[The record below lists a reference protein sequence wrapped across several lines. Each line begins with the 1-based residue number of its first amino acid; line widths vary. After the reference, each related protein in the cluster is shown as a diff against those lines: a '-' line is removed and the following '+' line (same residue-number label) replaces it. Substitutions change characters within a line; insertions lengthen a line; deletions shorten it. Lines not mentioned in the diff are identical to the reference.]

1 MKPLKPKKPVTFQRD
16 LPDLPA
22 GFPEHATLD
31 SLLQTDEIVA
41 EDQLLH
47 GLDLKQS
54 ALRSFRAQGCVMENV
69 QLSAARFGA
78 IVWRDVRLT
87 GCDLA
92 NSLSHRI
99 TLVRVEFIGCRLTGF
114 RTSALDWHDVLVEDC
129 DLAYAQ
135 FQGGLFRTCE
145 FRSSNCAEADL
156 QRAELGGS
164 LLRACNLTRA
174 DLRGARLQDADL
186 RDSDLD
192 GLLVNIED
200 LQGAVVDA
208 SQSVSLARLM
218 GLQIR

>member
-1 MKPLKPKKPVTFQRD
+1 MKPPKPKKPVAFQRD

-22 GFPEHATLD
+22 GFPEPATPD
-31 SLLQTDEIVA
+31 SVFQNDEIVA

-47 GLDLKQS
+47 GLDIRHRS
-54 ALRSFRAQGCVMENV
+54 LRSFRAQGCVMENV
-69 QLSAARFGA
+69 QLSGAHVGA

-92 NSLSHRI
+92 NVLAHRI

-114 RTSALDWHDVLVEDC
+114 RTSALDWRDVLVEDC

-135 FQGGLFRTCE
+135 LQGGLFRACE
-145 FRSSNCAEADL
+145 FRRSNCPEADL
-156 QRAELGGS
+156 QQAELGGS

-174 DLRGARLQDADL
+174 DIRGARLQDADL

-192 GLLVNIED
+192 GVLVNIED
-200 LQGAVVDA
+200 LHGAVVDA
-208 SQSVSLARLM
+208 SQAVSLARLM

>member
-1 MKPLKPKKPVTFQRD
+1 MKPPKPKKPVVFQRD

-22 GFPEHATLD
+22 GFPEPATLD
-31 SLLQTDEIVA
+31 NLLQNDEIVA

-47 GLDLKQS
+47 SLEVKHRS
-54 ALRSFRAQGCVMENV
+54 LRSFRAQSCLLENV
-69 QLSAARFGA
+69 QLSGAQFGA

-92 NSLSHRI
+92 NVLAHRI

-114 RTSALDWHDVLVEDC
+114 RTGALEWRDVLVEDC

-135 FQGGLFRTCE
+135 LQGGLFRACE
-145 FRSSNCAEADL
+145 FRRSNCPEADL
-156 QRAELGGS
+156 QQAELSGS

-200 LQGAVVDA
+200 LRGAVVDA
-208 SQSVSLARLM
+208 NQAVGLARLM